1 MIASVTVVRMS
12 EHETD
17 PARNTQQFRAFAQ
30 GASAES
36 GHRISIGLIILAV
49 AAIAAVVA
57 VIAGLTLS

>member
-1 MIASVTVVRMS
+1 VIASVTVVRMS

-30 GASAES
+30 SAPAES
-36 GHRISIGLIILAV
+36 GQRISVGLIILIV

-57 VIAGLTLS
+57 VIAGLTFS